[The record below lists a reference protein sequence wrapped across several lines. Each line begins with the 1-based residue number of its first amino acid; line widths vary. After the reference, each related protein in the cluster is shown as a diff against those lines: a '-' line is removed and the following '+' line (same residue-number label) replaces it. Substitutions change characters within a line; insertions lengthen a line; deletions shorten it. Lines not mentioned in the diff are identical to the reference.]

1 MANTIALK
9 GAVTRKEAVASEAI
23 TPGELIEFGGSN
35 DIQKHSTAGGNARKA
50 FALENDLVGDD
61 ISTDYDSGDTV
72 QYGVFEQT
80 AEVNALLPTGTA
92 ASVSISKGQALESAG
107 DGTLVAWDTAGQ
119 ATDPSLTPVQV
130 NQIVGYA
137 LEAVDNSG
145 GSSEARIE
153 IEVA

>member
-1 MANTIALK
+1 MANTIPLK
-9 GAVTRKEAVASEAI
+9 GDYELKEAVASEAI
-23 TPGELIEFGGSN
+23 TPGELVEFGGSN
-35 DIQKHSTAGGNARKA
+35 DLQKHSTAGGNARKA

-72 QYGVFEQT
+72 RYAVFPKG

-92 ASVSISKGQALESAG
+92 ASVSISKGDALESAG
-107 DGTLVAWDTAGQ
+107 DGTLVKWDTAGQ
-119 ATDPSLTPVQV
+119 ATDPSATPVEVDQL
-130 NQIVGYA
+130 VGYA
-137 LEAVDNSG
+137 LESVDNSG